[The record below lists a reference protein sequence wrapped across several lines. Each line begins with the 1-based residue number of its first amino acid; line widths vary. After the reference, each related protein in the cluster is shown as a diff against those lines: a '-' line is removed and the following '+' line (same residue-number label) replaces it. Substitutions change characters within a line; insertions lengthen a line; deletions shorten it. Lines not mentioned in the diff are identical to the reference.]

1 MWNSC
6 DVFSG
11 ENLRTLC
18 KFSVHMKF
26 MLDTIGCVHTVQLSN
41 NSLYNLIN
49 NQSDPPLQ
57 SSAPYI
63 IHPDCQMLRWRPLD
77 LGDSLPC
84 KLEGCELCTVAQL
97 KSSVAGAICNTSWF
111 YTSINP
117 IISSWVKVWT
127 KNAWMVQ
134 KNYGNQWFTLE
145 NSISHFQKLQFRILH
160 PFYKNN
166 LNFHNLQTDELSMK
180 KKILSLNFLNC
191 KSYCFQCHI
200 KK

>member
-1 MWNSC
+1 MINSC

-26 MLDTIGCVHTVQLSN
+26 MLDTIGCVHTVQLSD

-63 IHPDCQMLRWRPLD
+63 IRPDCQMLRWRPLD

-97 KSSVAGAICNTSWF
+97 KSSVAGAIYNTSWF
-111 YTSINP
+111 YTSSDP
-117 IISSWVKVWT
+117 IISSCVKVWT
-127 KNAWMVQ
+127 KNARMVH

-145 NSISHFQKLQFRILH
+145 NSISHFQKLQFRNFASIL
-160 PFYKNN
+160 F
-166 LNFHNLQTDELSMK
+166 E
-180 KKILSLNFLNC
+180 
-191 KSYCFQCHI
+191 
-200 KK
+200 

>member
-6 DVFSG
+6 DVISA
-11 ENLRTLC
+11 ENLRNLC

-63 IHPDCQMLRWRPLD
+63 IRLDCQMLRWRPLD

-134 KNYGNQWFTLE
+134 KTMATNDLLWRIASAIFKNCNLEFCIHSIWITRIFTIYWQM
-145 NSISHFQKLQFRILH
+145 N
-160 PFYKNN
+160 
-166 LNFHNLQTDELSMK
+166 
-180 KKILSLNFLNC
+180 
-191 KSYCFQCHI
+191 
-200 KK
+200 